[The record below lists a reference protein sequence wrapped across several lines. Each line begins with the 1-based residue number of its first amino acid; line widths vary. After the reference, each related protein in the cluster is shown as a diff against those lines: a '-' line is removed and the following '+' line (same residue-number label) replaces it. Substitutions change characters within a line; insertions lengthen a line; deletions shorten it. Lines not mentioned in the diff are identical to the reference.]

1 MFGIGRTS
9 LVRHIAKITQDK
21 WKFLFADFS
30 RNPDQVC
37 RELEKQLKSDIFY
50 KRPNVEGYKSRR
62 RQVVSLVSRD
72 STPHVFVLDN
82 IAKLTAQ
89 KLSLIR
95 YFVSEGS
102 FLLVAITESF
112 ITDDELLALRMALLP
127 ADQMT
132 LKRMQKH
139 DSIGM
144 IRAYAEVNSLSWADK
159 QYRTAALITRG
170 YPLGIVEFMSRSRSS
185 RDSADD

>member
-82 IAKLTAQ
+82 IDETDSAETQ
-89 KLSLIR
+89 SDSLIL
-95 YFVSEGS
+95 S
-102 FLLVAITESF
+102 
-112 ITDDELLALRMALLP
+112 
-127 ADQMT
+127 Q
-132 LKRMQKH
+132 
-139 DSIGM
+139 
-144 IRAYAEVNSLSWADK
+144 RA
-159 QYRTAALITRG
+159 
-170 YPLGIVEFMSRSRSS
+170 PFC
-185 RDSADD
+185 